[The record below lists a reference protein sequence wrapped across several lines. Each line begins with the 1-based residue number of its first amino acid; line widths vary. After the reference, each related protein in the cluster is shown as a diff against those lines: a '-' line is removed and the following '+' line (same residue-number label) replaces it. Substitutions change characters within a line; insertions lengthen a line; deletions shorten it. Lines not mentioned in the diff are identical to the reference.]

1 MYIGTANTPPAQL
14 KQMGA
19 LDNCPKKQKL
29 DSYKYNNFSVYDE
42 CSLESFL
49 IEFDFGSPESVF
61 QSHYTYT
68 TWMFGE
74 KKKSGKN
81 LFGYK

>member
-1 MYIGTANTPPAQL
+1 
-14 KQMGA
+14 MGA
-19 LDNCPKKQKL
+19 LDTCPKKQKL
-29 DSYKYNNFSVYDE
+29 DSYKYNNYSVYDE

-61 QSHYTYT
+61 QSHFTYT
-68 TWMFGE
+68 TRMFGE